1 VAELAAANG
10 RPCFG
15 LTRPSPARGFGRL
28 TLGIVRKDLRHLA
41 SGLDPQSLGV
51 LCLGLRSP
59 RLSPSHVAR
68 AHRQEPDLVPDR
80 AHALRA
86 LHELERAGLVA
97 WTPARR
103 EELPEAHYLLT
114 RRGRRLARW
123 LVAPS
128 SNAPDDEHRAA

>member
-1 VAELAAANG
+1 VTSADPPRLNPAI
-10 RPCFG
+10 
-15 LTRPSPARGFGRL
+15 TRARVGRL
-28 TLGIVRKDLRHLA
+28 TLEIVRKDLRRLA
-41 SGLDPQSLGV
+41 SGLDPQSLAV

-59 RLSPSHVAR
+59 RLSRSRVAV
-68 AHRQEPDLVPDR
+68 AHRHEPDLVPDR

-86 LHELERAGLVA
+86 LLELERAGLLA

-103 EELPEAHYLLT
+103 DELPEAHYLLT

-128 SNAPDDEHRAA
+128 PNATADEHRAA

>member
-1 VAELAAANG
+1 VTSADPLRLNPAI
-10 RPCFG
+10 
-15 LTRPSPARGFGRL
+15 TRARVGRL
-28 TLGIVRKDLRHLA
+28 TLEIVRKDLRRLA
-41 SGLDPQSLGV
+41 SGLDPQSLAV

-59 RLSPSHVAR
+59 RLSPSRVAV
-68 AHRQEPDLVPDR
+68 AHRHEPDLVPDR

-86 LHELERAGLVA
+86 LLELERAGLLA

-103 EELPEAHYLLT
+103 DELPEAHYLLT

-128 SNAPDDEHRAA
+128 PNATADEHRAA